1 MSPPTRARAV
11 AAGVSVGTLLLGLA
25 LFRWAHGPVR
35 GLLGDVLV
43 VVFLVAGL
51 AATGLG
57 TARAR
62 LVAVGVVA
70 LGTELFQGLHLVPR
84 DAPRWVHLTVGSTF
98 DPADFAAYAV
108 GLALAAVAERSWGP
122 TRNPSVAG

>member
-1 MSPPTRARAV
+1 VSPATRARAV
-11 AAGVSVGTLLLGLA
+11 AAAVSVSTLLVGLA

-43 VVFLVAGL
+43 IVFLVAGL
-51 AATGLG
+51 AAAGLG
-57 TARAR
+57 TARSR

-84 DAPRWVHLTVGSTF
+84 DAPWWVHLTVGSTF
-98 DPADFAAYAV
+98 DPVDFAAYAV
-108 GLALAAVAERSWGP
+108 GLALAALAERSWGP
-122 TRNPSVAG
+122 TRDLRAAG